1 MTNTDIAEHAKR
13 IADSIPEFRKPGLLL
28 LRASKSKTA
37 IRKWAVNFV
46 KDNTRDVLHPVIA
59 GKIAK
64 QLIDLLGLNK
74 RRRYKRAKLGD
85 KPTISEE

>member
-1 MTNTDIAEHAKR
+1 MTNKEIIAQAQR
-13 IADSIPEFRKPGLLL
+13 IANSIPDFRKPGLLV
-28 LRASKSKTA
+28 LRANKSRTA
-37 IRKWAVNFV
+37 IRKWAVSFV
-46 KDNTRDVLHPVIA
+46 RNNTRDVLHPVIA